1 MDTATNVTKLLETI
15 ANAKE
20 EDMRPIPDIGLQ
32 AQLEMDKLKNTKQPR
47 FEQHRL
53 AFNHSCRRFLQA
65 MSSKLAERT
74 PLKYPIIRNVSKLQ
88 SYLFNY
94 YIICCKNIV

>member
-1 MDTATNVTKLLETI
+1 MDTATNATRLLQAVT
-15 ANAKE
+15 NAKE

-32 AQLEMDKLKNTKQPR
+32 AQLEMDELKNTKQPR

-53 AFNHSCRRFLQA
+53 ALNHSCLRFLHA

-74 PLKYPIIRNVSKLQ
+74 PLKYPIIRNVSKV
-88 SYLFNY
+88 N
-94 YIICCKNIV
+94 CNPT